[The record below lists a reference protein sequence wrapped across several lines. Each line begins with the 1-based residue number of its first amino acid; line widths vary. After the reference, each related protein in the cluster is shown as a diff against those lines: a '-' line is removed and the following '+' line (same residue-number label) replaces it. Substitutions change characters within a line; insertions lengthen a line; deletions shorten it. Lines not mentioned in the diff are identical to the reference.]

1 MGRFLRIT
9 LEHDEST
16 ALYRSILNNIL
27 RILWLTEFPL
37 FEEKRLKLISLI
49 RFCWRNLPFLNR
61 LLIPVSVHTYFAR
74 ENMDGGRMHSVIV
87 LLMDT

>member
-16 ALYRSILNNIL
+16 ALYRSILNNIS

-37 FEEKRLKLISLI
+37 FVRRETAQANFTDSILLEK
-49 RFCWRNLPFLNR
+49 FAFFE
-61 LLIPVSVHTYFAR
+61 SVA
-74 ENMDGGRMHSVIV
+74 DSS
-87 LLMDT
+87 